1 MTTQTLTLGEIADLA
16 TRVLASN
23 GLDDANTTALVRT
36 IVAAERD
43 MCLSHGLFR
52 LPGYVASL
60 RSGKVNGA
68 ARPEIAHRTPV
79 IIEVDGANGFAPL
92 TLEHAIPPLAEAAK
106 VFGVAIASIT
116 RSHHFAALWPEVE
129 SIAGHGL
136 IGMACT
142 NYMPAVAPAGA
153 REAIFGTNPLAIA
166 WPRPGRD
173 PVVLDM
179 ATAAMARGEINI
191 AAREGRSVP
200 EGTGLDAAGKPTT
213 DAAEILK
220 GVILPFGGHKGSG
233 LALMVELL
241 TAGLT
246 GEGFSF
252 ENGARDNNDG
262 GPAQGGQIL
271 IAISPGAIAGPGWAK
286 HCEDF
291 FARYDAID
299 GARLPGARRM
309 RNRVTPGPREVD
321 AALLERIRGL
331 VR

>member
-1 MTTQTLTLGEIADLA
+1 MATQTLTLDEIADLA
-16 TRVLASN
+16 SRVLASN
-23 GLDDANTTALVRT
+23 GLDEANTAALVRT

-60 RSGKVNGA
+60 RSGKINGA
-68 ARPEIAHRTPV
+68 ARPAIAHRTPV
-79 IIEVDGANGFAPL
+79 ILGVDGANGFAPL
-92 TLEHAIPPLAEAAK
+92 TLELAIPPLAEAAK
-106 VFGVAIASIT
+106 VFGIAIAAIT
-116 RSHHFAALWPEVE
+116 HSHHFAALWPEVE
-129 SIAGHGL
+129 AIAGHGL

-166 WPRPGRD
+166 WPRPGKE

-179 ATAAMARGEINI
+179 ATAAMARGEISI
-191 AAREGRSVP
+191 AAREGRDVP
-200 EGTGLDAAGKPTT
+200 AGTGLDRNGTPTT
-213 DAAEILK
+213 DPAEILK

-241 TAGLT
+241 SAGLT

-271 IAISPGAIAGPGWAK
+271 IAISPTAIAGPEWAT
-286 HCEDF
+286 HCEEF
-291 FARYDAID
+291 FARYDAIA

-309 RNRVTPGPREVD
+309 RNRGTPGPREVD
-321 AALLERIRGL
+321 SALLERVRGL
-331 VR
+331 AR